1 MTLSSYKRKSFLLTN
16 SSISNS
22 ESTNSLTN
30 IYYNVF
36 FNWQPEKNLLGT
48 KKKFEKFVKSSDEF
62 DFLIHTT
69 WISQFWNSSSA
80 LHFWK
85 LLNLFGQCGM
95 NTLSC
100 FLSKLVL
107 YKLELSKFELL
118 EKSVSIIF
126 HFLCL
131 LLTSLQLWYV
141 SFEILLN
148 QQVLH
153 FIKSF
158 SLHERKLC
166 DN

>member
-1 MTLSSYKRKSFLLTN
+1 MSFSTGNQRKTYLGPKRSLKN
-16 SSISNS
+16 SWNHLMNSIS
-22 ESTNSLTN
+22 L
-30 IYYNVF
+30 YN
-36 FNWQPEKNLLGT
+36 
-48 KKKFEKFVKSSDEF
+48 
-62 DFLIHTT
+62 TT